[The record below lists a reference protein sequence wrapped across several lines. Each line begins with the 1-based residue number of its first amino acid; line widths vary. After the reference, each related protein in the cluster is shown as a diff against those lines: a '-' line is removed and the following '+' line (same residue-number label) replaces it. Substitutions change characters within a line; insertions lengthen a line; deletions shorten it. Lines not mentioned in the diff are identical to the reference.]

1 MGKYTGKAAR
11 QAPAEVATTGAGR
24 GGDALAAPEVAP
36 RRRDV
41 TGHRR
46 GGGDTR
52 ARVARD
58 DSTETCN
65 RLVACTR
72 TTADG
77 PGTPGCCLEAV
88 CSLSLATSGFSAT
101 SGLCWALPMTAN
113 TALTENEMVEATIA
127 WLRDRLPESW
137 EIGPT
142 SRQMPAPGGGRVDA
156 AIDVKGSNGTYATIA
171 VEVKKNF
178 GPRGVDQ
185 LLGSLGR
192 TLRNLA
198 GNVPILVVAPWLSDR
213 TRERLRDE
221 GINYLDLTGNAFFR
235 LENPTVFIET
245 QGARKDPSPLARGKA
260 RLQGPKAGRLVRTL
274 VDVRPPYGVRELATA
289 AELTPGYV
297 SRLLDTLDDEAL
309 VQRSARGGV
318 ESVDIGGL
326 IRRWADS
333 YDVFRANEAVT
344 YLAAAGASQTLQRLA
359 STRERTAVTGS
370 FAAVRLAAV
379 AGPAL
384 LTVYCNDPTALAA
397 ELELMPTDQ
406 GANVAILSP
415 FDPVVWERTSVKDGV
430 TFAAPSQVAID
441 CLTGNGRMPAEGEAL
456 VQWMTDN
463 ENAWRLP
470 VLSTVAKKASS

>member
-1 MGKYTGKAAR
+1 
-11 QAPAEVATTGAGR
+11 
-24 GGDALAAPEVAP
+24 
-36 RRRDV
+36 
-41 TGHRR
+41 
-46 GGGDTR
+46 
-52 ARVARD
+52 
-58 DSTETCN
+58 
-65 RLVACTR
+65 
-72 TTADG
+72 
-77 PGTPGCCLEAV
+77 
-88 CSLSLATSGFSAT
+88 
-101 SGLCWALPMTAN
+101 MTAN

-137 EIGPT
+137 ETGPT
-142 SRQMPAPGGGRVDA
+142 SRQLPAPGGGRVDA
-156 AIDVKGSNGTYATIA
+156 AIDLKGSNGTYATIA
-171 VEVKKNF
+171 VEAKKSF
-178 GPRGVDQ
+178 GPRSVDQ

-198 GNVPILVVAPWLSDR
+198 GNVPILVVAPWLSER

-221 GINYLDLTGNAFFR
+221 GINYLDLTGNSLFR
-235 LENPTVFIET
+235 LDNPTVFIET
-245 QGARKDPSPLARGKA
+245 EGARKDPSPLPRGKA

-309 VQRSARGGV
+309 VQRAARGGV
-318 ESVDIGGL
+318 DSVDIRGL

-344 YLAAAGASQTLQRLA
+344 YLAPAGASPTLQRLA
-359 STRERTAVTGS
+359 STRQRIAVTGS

-384 LTVYCNDPTALAA
+384 LTVYCDDLAA
-397 ELELMPTDQ
+397 LTEELGLIPTDE
-406 GANVAILSP
+406 GANVAVLTP
-415 FDPVVWERTSVKDGV
+415 FDPVVWERTSMQDGV

-456 VQWMTDN
+456 LQWMTEN
-463 ENAWRLP
+463 EDVWRLP
-470 VLSTVAKKASS
+470 LLPTLAGTASQ